1 MDTLAPVHHLRVD
14 GIQRATGWDVIDAD
28 FPHQIDTQLMY
39 GEADKIAAASYVE
52 RRLKELKAKG
62 YQRIIVGGQ
71 SIGGWT
77 ALVVSTH
84 PHQALDATLLVVP
97 ACCAWSYGGGADP
110 ANAEFA
116 NNKIYFDQLVAR
128 VRYPTAAI
136 FFAED
141 EFEPGDRGANA
152 SKMLTDHHVAN
163 LIIDH
168 PSGFAGHGSAWL
180 PVFDYEFRNCI
191 VAFLQAP
198 RTAQCREHALSA
210 KDFRTIFA
218 TDQLGDWHAR
228 RLTSTDLIGRQ
239 FAVYP
244 DGNLYKIVAKDRT
257 EKKSYGFGVGTV
269 TSAFRDGMFCI
280 HDRVKYQL
288 PTATNEVCATLLRW
302 SQHEVLALDSKS
314 GKVTQWWVEGNP

>member
-136 FFAED
+136 FFED

-198 RTAQCREHALSA
+198 RTAQCREHALLREGFPH
-210 KDFRTIFA
+210 DFCDRSV
-218 TDQLGDWHAR
+218 R
-228 RLTSTDLIGRQ
+228 RLARPQIDLHRSDRQAICGLSGRLSLQ
-239 FAVYP
+239 NRGQGP
-244 DGNLYKIVAKDRT
+244 DRERKATASV
-257 EKKSYGFGVGTV
+257 
-269 TSAFRDGMFCI
+269 SAR
-280 HDRVKYQL
+280 
-288 PTATNEVCATLLRW
+288 
-302 SQHEVLALDSKS
+302 
-314 GKVTQWWVEGNP
+314 